1 MNGEE
6 LIKNL
11 IDELDRALDYV
22 IDEYN
27 NGIGNDKYLKDTD
40 VLIDDARADIDRYY
54 NNRDDINMVLK
65 KVVIE

>member
-27 NGIGNDKYLKDTD
+27 NGTCNDKYLTDTD
-40 VLIDDARADIDRYY
+40 ILIDDARADIDRYY
-54 NNRDDINMVLK
+54 SNRDDINMVLK
-65 KVVIE
+65 KVAVK